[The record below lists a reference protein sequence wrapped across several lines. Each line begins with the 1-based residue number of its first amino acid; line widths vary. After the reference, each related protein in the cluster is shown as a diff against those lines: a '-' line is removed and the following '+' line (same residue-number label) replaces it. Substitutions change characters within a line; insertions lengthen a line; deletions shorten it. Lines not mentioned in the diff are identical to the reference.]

1 MLKGLV
7 QSAVAVV
14 AFALGWILRSASTE
28 SLPSGAATSADLQ
41 RLTKSVDER
50 LAEIAHRFD
59 SLVAPASA
67 PASAPAAPVTP
78 SETAEAKRSAEGAS
92 AATPEELLRRLD
104 ALAVRVEELQA
115 SLSIPKEIKEK
126 DVDAVEA
133 TLQEYRAD
141 PVKGRRLQ
149 FGATRADLV
158 RKYGMPDSTTRSGQ
172 TIEWFYFSRQSDD
185 GIRFSIEDGVVQGAV
200 GGPSHVPRPK

>member
-1 MLKGLV
+1 MWKGLV

-14 AFALGWILRSASTE
+14 AFAIGWILRSASTE

-50 LAEIAHRFD
+50 LAEMSHRLD
-59 SLVAPASA
+59 SLVA

-78 SETAEAKRSAEGAS
+78 SDTADAKRSAEGAS

-104 ALAVRVEELQA
+104 ALAVRVEALQA
-115 SLSIPKEIKEK
+115 SLSIPKEVKEK

-149 FGATRADLV
+149 FGATRADLI

>member
-7 QSAVAVV
+7 QSAVAIV

-41 RLTKSVDER
+41 RLTKTVDER
-50 LAEIAHRFD
+50 LAAMEHRLD

-67 PASAPAAPVTP
+67 PTNPAAPP
-78 SETAEAKRSAEGAS
+78 ETAEAKRSADGAS

-104 ALAVRVEELQA
+104 ALAARVEALQA
-115 SLSIPKEIKEK
+115 SLSIPKEVKEK

-158 RKYGMPDSTTRSGQ
+158 RRYGMPDSTTRAGQ

-185 GIRFSIEDGVVQGAV
+185 GIRFLIEDGVVQGAV

>member
-7 QSAVAVV
+7 QSAVAIV

-50 LAEIAHRFD
+50 LAAMEHRLD

-67 PASAPAAPVTP
+67 PSTPVTP
-78 SETAEAKRSAEGAS
+78 PDTAEAKRSAEGAS

-104 ALAVRVEELQA
+104 ALAARFEAFQA
-115 SLSIPKEIKEK
+115 SMSMPQEIKEK

-141 PVKGRRLQ
+141 PKKGFRLQ
-149 FGATRADLV
+149 FGATRADLM
-158 RKYGMPDSTTRSGQ
+158 RKYGMPDETMRAGQ
-172 TIEWFYFSRQSDD
+172 EMWWIYFPRQGGD
-185 GIRFSIEDGVVQGAV
+185 GISFSIEDGVVQKV
-200 GGPSHVPRPK
+200 TTYFNPNRR

>member
-1 MLKGLV
+1 MGKGLV
-7 QSAVAVV
+7 QSAVAIV

-41 RLTKSVDER
+41 RLTKTVDER
-50 LAEIAHRFD
+50 LAEMAHRLD

-67 PASAPAAPVTP
+67 SAAPAAPP
-78 SETAEAKRSAEGAS
+78 DTAEAKRSAEGAS

-104 ALAVRVEELQA
+104 ALAARFEAFQA
-115 SLSIPKEIKEK
+115 SMSMPQEIKEK

-141 PVKGRRLQ
+141 PKKGFRSQ
-149 FGATRADLV
+149 FGATRADLM
-158 RKYGMPDSTTRSGQ
+158 RKYGMPDETMRAGQ
-172 TIEWFYFSRQSDD
+172 EMWWIYFPRQGGD
-185 GIRFSIEDGVVQGAV
+185 GISFSIEDGVVQKV
-200 GGPSHVPRPK
+200 TTYFNPNRR

>member
-1 MLKGLV
+1 MWKGLV
-7 QSAVAVV
+7 QSSVAIV

-41 RLTKSVDER
+41 RLTKTVDER
-50 LAEIAHRFD
+50 LAEMAHRLD

-67 PASAPAAPVTP
+67 SAAPAAPP
-78 SETAEAKRSAEGAS
+78 DTAEAKRSAEGAS

-104 ALAVRVEELQA
+104 ALAARFEAFQA
-115 SLSIPKEIKEK
+115 SMSMPQEIKEK

-149 FGATRADLV
+149 FGATRADLI

-185 GIRFSIEDGVVQGAV
+185 GIRFSIEDGVVQSTS
-200 GGPSHVPRPK
+200 GGPSHYPRPR